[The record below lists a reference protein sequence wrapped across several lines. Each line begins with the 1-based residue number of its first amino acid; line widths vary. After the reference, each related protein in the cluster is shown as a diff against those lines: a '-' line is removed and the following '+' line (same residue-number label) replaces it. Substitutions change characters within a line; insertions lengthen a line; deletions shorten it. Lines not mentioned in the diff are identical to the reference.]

1 MNRFRTLFQAYQS
14 MSPANKEIFLE
25 FGSTLAMSRPEAAPA
40 RSGRVL
46 PFPRRINA
54 PRHSLDQGVDSAP
67 AVIISEPVDSQ

>member
-1 MNRFRTLFQAYQS
+1 MNRFRALYEAYQT

-25 FGSTLAMSRPEAAPA
+25 FGSTLAMTLPEATPT

-46 PFPRRINA
+46 PFPRRIHA

-67 AVIISEPVDSQ
+67 SIIIGEAVDGQ